1 MQDYIVEIKQIG
13 TNNFVYS
20 DCNSITFLN
29 QGTNDIF
36 IDQTIQL
43 SFGQSFVID
52 GNDNEVCRHR
62 FFINFINSGG
72 TNACAIIRKIYI
84 Q

>member
-13 TNNFVYS
+13 LNNFVYS

-29 QGTNDIF
+29 QGTNDIL
-36 IDQTIQL
+36 IDQVIQL
-43 SFGQSFVID
+43 SFGQSFVIE
-52 GNDNEVCRHR
+52 GNEREICRHR
-62 FFINFINSGG
+62 FYVAFIDTGG
-72 TNACAIIRKIYI
+72 TNGAAIIRKSYI